1 MGLFSAM
8 TASVSGMAA
17 QGNALAAVSENISN
31 ASTTGYKQALIQFQ
45 DIVEQ
50 AGVTGD
56 YTADGVTSSIRY
68 NIAEHGNLTG
78 TTSPT
83 DLAIQGNGFFLVKD
97 ASGNIFMTRAGSF
110 VPDQNGNLV
119 NAAGYTLM
127 GYNVGPGGAG
137 VTNTVSGLTPV
148 NINGAALIATPSTA
162 GTFTANLNSNDPV
175 LTGTPSTSN
184 FTKKSSLVAY
194 DDLGNPETLDLYFSN
209 LGGNNWEVDVYN
221 NGVQLNP
228 PGPVTLNFDPTNGH
242 LLPSSAQS
250 LSIAVPNGQTV
261 TLDVSNSTQLASPFA
276 VTTATVNGN
285 APSQWQ
291 GVTIAPDGT
300 MSYNYSNGQ
309 IAPAFKIPLANVNS
323 PDNLDTVS
331 GDAFTPSLTSGSLI
345 IGSASIGGLGTIKSS
360 QLESSTVDLATQ
372 LTDMVV
378 AQRGYESNSKVFQTG
393 SEMLST
399 LINMLHG

>member
-1 MGLFSAM
+1 MGLLSAM

-17 QGNALAAVSENISN
+17 QGNALAAISENISN
-31 ASTTGYKQALIQFQ
+31 ASTTGYKEALIQFQ
-45 DIVEQ
+45 DLVDQ

-56 YTADGVTSSIRY
+56 YTADGVNSLIRY

-127 GYNVGPGGAG
+127 GYNIGPGGAG

-175 LTGTPSTSN
+175 LSGAPSATN
-184 FTKKSSLVAY
+184 YTKKSSLVAY
-194 DDLGNPETLDLYFSN
+194 DDLGNPVTLDLHFSN

-228 PGPVTLNFDPTNGH
+228 PGPVTLNFDPANGH
-242 LLPSSAQS
+242 LLASSAQS
-250 LSIAVPNGQTV
+250 LSIAVPNGQSV
-261 TLDVSNSTQLASPFA
+261 NLDVSNSTQLASPFA

-309 IAPAFKIPLANVNS
+309 IAPAFKIPIANVNS

-331 GDAFTPSLTSGSLI
+331 GDAFAQSLTSGSLI

-360 QLESSTVDLATQ
+360 ELESSTVDLATQ

-393 SEMLST
+393 SEMLSS

>member
-1 MGLFSAM
+1 MGLLSAM

-17 QGNALAAVSENISN
+17 QGNALAAISENISN
-31 ASTTGYKQALIQFQ
+31 ASTTGYKEALIQFQ
-45 DIVEQ
+45 DLVDQ

-56 YTADGVTSSIRY
+56 YTADGVNSLIRY

-127 GYNVGPGGAG
+127 GYNIGPGGAG

-175 LTGTPSTSN
+175 LSGAPSATN
-184 FTKKSSLVAY
+184 YTKKSSLVAY
-194 DDLGNPETLDLYFSN
+194 DDLGNPVTLDLHFSN

-228 PGPVTLNFDPTNGH
+228 PGPVTLNFDPANGH
-242 LLPSSAQS
+242 LLASSAQS

-261 TLDVSNSTQLASPFA
+261 NLDVSNSTQLASPFA

-309 IAPAFKIPLANVNS
+309 IAPAFKIPIANVNS

-331 GDAFTPSLTSGSLI
+331 GDAFAQSLTSGSLI

-360 QLESSTVDLATQ
+360 ELESSTVDLATQ

-393 SEMLST
+393 SEMLSS